1 MVINQVSNKKR
12 VEVSLFGQ
20 RFTLRSDK
28 NEEYVQAV
36 AQYVTSQ
43 LENVAKQSHSVS
55 THHVALLTA
64 LNLADQLLQKEDEL
78 LRIKQGLKNCT
89 EGALREVQD
98 ALSLLPH
105 HHTENEDSIQVIGDV
120 SNALT

>member
-1 MVINQVSNKKR
+1 MVVNQVNNKKR
-12 VEVSLFGQ
+12 VEVSLLGQ

-28 NEEYVQAV
+28 SEEYVQAV

-43 LENVAKQSHSVS
+43 LENVAKQSHTVS
-55 THHVALLTA
+55 TYHVALLTA

-78 LRIKQGLKNCT
+78 LRIKQGLKERA

-105 HHTENEDSIQVIGDV
+105 HHSDTDDLIKNPFS
-120 SNALT
+120 

>member
-1 MVINQVSNKKR
+1 MVINQVNNKKR
-12 VEVSLFGQ
+12 VEVSLLGQ

-28 NEEYVQAV
+28 SEEYVQAV

-43 LENVAKQSHSVS
+43 LENVGKQSHTVS
-55 THHVALLTA
+55 TYHVALLTA

-78 LRIKQGLKNCT
+78 LRLKQGLKERA

-105 HHTENEDSIQVIGDV
+105 HHHEDDDKIQTTADLANL
-120 SNALT
+120 S

>member
-1 MVINQVSNKKR
+1 MVANQINNKKK
-12 VEVSLFGQ
+12 VEVSLLGQ

-28 NEEYVQAV
+28 SEEYVQAV

-43 LENVAKQSHSVS
+43 LENVSKQTHTIS
-55 THHVALLTA
+55 TYHVALLTA

-78 LRIKQGLKNCT
+78 LRMKQELK
-89 EGALREVQD
+89 ERAESALREVQD

-105 HHTENEDSIQVIGDV
+105 HHSEDEDKIKVTADL
-120 SNALT
+120 SNLA